1 MLSRGYEEHDG
12 EMRGEERTPAV
23 RRRALVLGLLATSL
37 ALLAAFD
44 AAVAAGPAF
53 GLSFAAA
60 WLVRT

>member
-1 MLSRGYEEHDG
+1 M
-12 EMRGEERTPAV
+12 
-23 RRRALVLGLLATSL
+23 RRRAVVLGLLATSL